1 MSRLHLNNNSNIH
14 SYKDSLGSQKQLY
27 IYHVLASVG
36 VWQQKKDIGTTYFE
50 IIWKEYEETSSG
62 FPIIIRGY
70 SNTPTI
76 NSNIL

>member
-1 MSRLHLNNNSNIH
+1 M
-14 SYKDSLGSQKQLY
+14 
-27 IYHVLASVG
+27 LASVG
-36 VWQQKKDIGTTYFE
+36 VSQQKKDIGTTYFE

-70 SNTPTI
+70 SNTPTT